1 MSSIPRATHLYAI
14 RAGRTGFVK
23 IGITG
28 DPVRRLKQMQT
39 DCPYKVRYIGCVE
52 CPRAYDAEQWI
63 HKQIQRRHIRG
74 EWFWIWRDARIHA
87 LVREA
92 IRLRDCD
99 ELPEAAPFWE
109 RLHPWTLKK
118 QTTRPSAISPK
129 PPRLALD
136 KTRAA
141 VLEELLTHG
150 WTITDLRR
158 ENILRG
164 DNATISQ
171 EVAETRKRLGLADP
185 DRTIKVRDE
194 KGERVIPA

>member
-1 MSSIPRATHLYAI
+1 MRTTMDYAVAI
-14 RAGRTGFVK
+14 VLLGALAIGLGSMLLGK
-23 IGITG
+23 I
-28 DPVRRLKQMQT
+28 
-39 DCPYKVRYIGCVE
+39 VE
-52 CPRAYDAEQWI
+52 LWD
-63 HKQIQRRHIRG
+63 
-74 EWFWIWRDARIHA
+74 A
-87 LVREA
+87 LVSRVST
-92 IRLRDCD
+92 RPPNHSV
-99 ELPEAAPFWE
+99 ELP
-109 RLHPWTLKK
+109 LQTNQTKK
-118 QTTRPSAISPK
+118 QTDQQTARPSATPPK

-185 DRTIKVRDE
+185 DRTIKIRDE